1 MILALIE
8 MEILKEKTLLFS
20 DRKERPA
27 EAPFVARK

>member
-20 DRKERPA
+20 GRKERPT